1 MTIPLPVAVGVDW
14 GTTHRRGYALAAD
27 GRCLAEHADA
37 DGMLAARG
45 RFEPSLQTLLQALA
59 ADGLQVRV
67 LMSGMVGSA
76 SGWVQAPYL
85 SPEVPLREL
94 GRHLLRVPGTARR
107 VEIVPGIALK
117 TATAVDVMR
126 GEETQLLGAALLG
139 HDDGW
144 FLLPGTHSK
153 WVRMA
158 QGRVADFATFM
169 TGELF
174 DLLGRH
180 GTLAAAAGSSGSTG
194 AGSASPA
201 SAPTNGS
208 VNTSSSEGLPAPT
221 HHPDAFAQG
230 LQGSAYVALSH
241 ALFGCRARVVTG
253 ELPPEQA
260 RDYLSGL
267 LIGAEWHELRR
278 RGAGRL
284 PPAVTV
290 IGAPQLAA
298 RHADAARAFGVGL
311 HHLDPGEVYK
321 TALAHLL
328 AQSS

>member
-1 MTIPLPVAVGVDW
+1 MTASPPVDYSAVAVGVDW

-27 GRCLAEHADA
+27 GQCLAEHADA

-45 RFEPSLQTLLQALA
+45 RFEASLENLLQTLNA
-59 ADGLQVRV
+59 AGPQVRV

-76 SGWVQAPYL
+76 NGWVQAPYL
-85 SPEVPLREL
+85 GPEVPLRDL

-107 VEIVPGIALK
+107 LDIVPGIALR
-117 TATAVDVMR
+117 TVDAVDVMR

-139 HDDGW
+139 HEDGW

-158 QGRVADFATFM
+158 AGRVADFATFM

-180 GTLAAAAGSSGSTG
+180 GTLAAAAGADRAG
-194 AGSASPA
+194 ADA
-201 SAPTNGS
+201 
-208 VNTSSSEGLPAPT
+208 
-221 HHPDAFAQG
+221 HHPEAFDQG
-230 LQGSAYVALSH
+230 RRAGADVALSH

-253 ELPPEQA
+253 ALPPEQA
-260 RDYLSGL
+260 RAYLSGL

-278 RGAGRL
+278 RGAGHL
-284 PPAVTV
+284 PATVTV
-290 IGAPQLAA
+290 IGAPHLAA
-298 RHADAARAFGVGL
+298 RHAEAAAAFGVTL
-311 HHLDPGEVYK
+311 QHLDPAEVYK

-328 AQSS
+328 TTD

>member
-1 MTIPLPVAVGVDW
+1 MTASLPVAAVGVDW

-45 RFEPSLQTLLQALA
+45 RFEPSLEALLQALGA
-59 ADGLQVRV
+59 AGPQVRV
-67 LMSGMVGSA
+67 MMSGMVGSA
-76 SGWVQAPYL
+76 NGWVQAPYL

-94 GRHLLRVPGTARR
+94 GRHLLRVPGTARC

-139 HDDGW
+139 HEDGW

-153 WVRMA
+153 WVHMA

-180 GTLAAAAGSSGSTG
+180 GTLAAASGSG
-194 AGSASPA
+194 GEGRSA
-201 SAPTNGS
+201 
-208 VNTSSSEGLPAPT
+208 
-221 HHPDAFAQG
+221 HHTEAFAQG
-230 LQGSAYVALSH
+230 LHNAAEGALSH

-284 PPAVTV
+284 PDTVTV

-298 RHADAARAFGVGL
+298 RHAEAAQAFGVRL

-328 AQSS
+328 TEPS

>member
-1 MTIPLPVAVGVDW
+1 VGVDW
-14 GTTHRRGYALAAD
+14 GTTHRRGYALAAN
-27 GRCLAEHADA
+27 GHCLAEHADA

-45 RFEPSLQTLLQALA
+45 RFEASLDTLLQALNA
-59 ADGLQVRV
+59 TGPQVRV

-76 SGWVQAPYL
+76 HGWVQAPYL
-85 SPEVPLREL
+85 NPEVPLRDL
-94 GRHLLRVPGTARR
+94 GQHLLRVPGTARR

-117 TATAVDVMR
+117 TAGAVDVMR

-180 GTLAAAAGSSGSTG
+180 GTLAAAAGADPTT
-194 AGSASPA
+194 AEMHHPA
-201 SAPTNGS
+201 AFVQGLNNGS
-208 VNTSSSEGLPAPT
+208 
-221 HHPDAFAQG
+221 D
-230 LQGSAYVALSH
+230 VALSH

-253 ELPPEQA
+253 EMPPEQA
-260 RDYLSGL
+260 RAYLSGL

-278 RGAGRL
+278 RGAGQL
-284 PPAVTV
+284 PASVTV
-290 IGAPQLAA
+290 IGAPHLAA
-298 RHADAARAFGVGL
+298 RHAEAAYAFGVTL
-311 HHLDPGEVYK
+311 HHLEPGQVYK
-321 TALAHLL
+321 AALAHLL
-328 AQSS
+328 TTSP

>member
-1 MTIPLPVAVGVDW
+1 MTASLPDDSPAEVAAVGVDW

-27 GRCLAEHADA
+27 GRCLAEHADT

-45 RFEPSLQTLLQALA
+45 RFEASLESLLQALKA
-59 ADGLQVRV
+59 SGPQVRV

-76 SGWVQAPYL
+76 HGWVQAPYL
-85 SPEVPLREL
+85 GPEVHLREI
-94 GRHLLRVPGTARR
+94 GHHLLRVPDTARR
-107 VEIVPGIALK
+107 VEIFPGIALK

-126 GEETQLLGAALLG
+126 GEETQLLGTALLG
-139 HDDGW
+139 HEDGW

-158 QGRVADFATFM
+158 AGRVADFATFM

-180 GTLAAAAGSSGSTG
+180 GTLAAAAGAAAGTPG
-194 AGSASPA
+194 AAGAEPA
-201 SAPTNGS
+201 VADQAGNDPQ
-208 VNTSSSEGLPAPT
+208 
-221 HHPDAFAQG
+221 HPEAFDQG
-230 LQGSAYVALSH
+230 LRAGADVALSN

-253 ELPPEQA
+253 ALPPEQA

-278 RGAGRL
+278 RGAGHL
-284 PPAVTV
+284 PASVTV
-290 IGAPQLAA
+290 IGAPHLAA
-298 RHADAARAFGVGL
+298 RHAEAAAAFGVTVQ
-311 HHLDPGEVYK
+311 HLDPAEVYK

-328 AQSS
+328 MTA

>member
-1 MTIPLPVAVGVDW
+1 MSLSDLDTPVAVGVDW

-45 RFEPSLQTLLQALA
+45 RFEASLETLLQALNA
-59 ADGLQVRV
+59 AGPQVRV

-76 SGWVQAPYL
+76 HGWVQAPYL

-94 GRHLLRVPGTARR
+94 GHHLLRVPGTARR
-107 VEIVPGIALK
+107 VDIVPGIALK

-139 HDDGW
+139 HEDGW

-158 QGRVADFATFM
+158 EGRVADFATFM

-180 GTLAAAAGSSGSTG
+180 GTLAAAAGAEHAG
-194 AGSASPA
+194 ADA
-201 SAPTNGS
+201 
-208 VNTSSSEGLPAPT
+208 
-221 HHPDAFAQG
+221 HHPEAFGQG
-230 LQGSAYVALSH
+230 LRAGANVALSH

-253 ELPPEQA
+253 ALPPEQA
-260 RDYLSGL
+260 RSYLSGL

-278 RGAGRL
+278 RGAGHL
-284 PPAVTV
+284 PATVTV
-290 IGAPQLAA
+290 IGAPHLAA
-298 RHADAARAFGVGL
+298 RHAKAAAAFGVTL
-311 HHLDPGEVYK
+311 QHLDPSEVYK
-321 TALAHLL
+321 AALAHLL
-328 AQSS
+328 MTA

>member
-1 MTIPLPVAVGVDW
+1 MTASLASDSSAVAVGVDW

-45 RFEPSLQTLLQALA
+45 RFEASLEALLQALNA
-59 ADGLQVRV
+59 SGPQVRV
-67 LMSGMVGSA
+67 MMSGMVGSA
-76 SGWVQAPYL
+76 NGWVQAPYL
-85 SPEVPLREL
+85 GPEVPLKDL
-94 GRHLLRVPGTARR
+94 GHHLLRVPGTARR
-107 VEIVPGIALK
+107 VEIVPGIALQ
-117 TATAVDVMR
+117 TADTVDVMR

-139 HDDGW
+139 HADGW

-158 QGRVADFATFM
+158 AGRVADFATFM

-180 GTLAAAAGSSGSTG
+180 GTLAAAAGADT
-194 AGSASPA
+194 AA
-201 SAPTNGS
+201 TN
-208 VNTSSSEGLPAPT
+208 E
-221 HHPDAFAQG
+221 HHPDAFNQG
-230 LQGSAYVALSH
+230 LRAGADVALSH

-253 ELPPEQA
+253 ALPPEQA
-260 RDYLSGL
+260 RSYLSGL

-284 PPAVTV
+284 PASVTV
-290 IGAPQLAA
+290 IGAPHLAA
-298 RHADAARAFGVGL
+298 RHAEAAAAFAVNL
-311 HHLDPGEVYK
+311 HHLDPAVVYK
-321 TALAHLL
+321 AALAHLL
-328 AQSS
+328 VAA

>member
-1 MTIPLPVAVGVDW
+1 MSLSDLDTPVAVGVDW
-14 GTTHRRGYALAAD
+14 GTTHRRGYALATN

-45 RFEPSLQTLLQALA
+45 RFEPSLDTLLQALNA
-59 ADGLQVRV
+59 ASPQVRV

-76 SGWVQAPYL
+76 HGWVQAPYL
-85 SPEVPLREL
+85 NPEVPLRDL
-94 GRHLLRVPGTARR
+94 GQHLLRVPGTARR

-117 TATAVDVMR
+117 SASAVDVMR

-180 GTLAAAAGSSGSTG
+180 GTLAAAAGADPT
-194 AGSASPA
+194 SAEA
-201 SAPTNGS
+201 
-208 VNTSSSEGLPAPT
+208 
-221 HHPDAFAQG
+221 HHPAAFAQG
-230 LQGSAYVALSH
+230 LQGAADVALSH

-260 RDYLSGL
+260 RTYLSGL

-278 RGAGRL
+278 RGAGQL
-284 PPAVTV
+284 PASVTV
-290 IGAPQLAA
+290 IGAPHLAA
-298 RHADAARAFGVGL
+298 RHAEAAHAFGVTL
-311 HHLDPGEVYK
+311 HHLEPGQVYK
-321 TALAHLL
+321 AALAHLL
-328 AQSS
+328 TTSP

>member
-1 MTIPLPVAVGVDW
+1 MTASFPVAAVGVDW

-45 RFEPSLQTLLQALA
+45 RFEASLETLLQALNA
-59 ADGLQVRV
+59 SGPQVRV

-76 SGWVQAPYL
+76 HGWVQAPYL
-85 SPEVPLREL
+85 GPEVRLREL
-94 GRHLLRVPGTARR
+94 GHHLLRVPSTARR
-107 VEIVPGIALK
+107 VDIVPGIALK
-117 TATAVDVMR
+117 TASAVDVMR

-158 QGRVADFATFM
+158 EGRVADFATFM

-180 GTLAAAAGSSGSTG
+180 GTLAAAAGAEHAG
-194 AGSASPA
+194 AD
-201 SAPTNGS
+201 
-208 VNTSSSEGLPAPT
+208 V
-221 HHPDAFAQG
+221 HHPEAFGQG
-230 LQGSAYVALSH
+230 LRAGADVALSH

-253 ELPPEQA
+253 ALPPEQA
-260 RDYLSGL
+260 RSYLSGL

-278 RGAGRL
+278 RGAGHL
-284 PPAVTV
+284 PTTVTP
-290 IGAPQLAA
+290 IGAPHLAA
-298 RHADAARAFGVGL
+298 RHAEAAAAFGVTL
-311 HHLDPGEVYK
+311 QHLDPSEVYK

-328 AQSS
+328 MTA

>member
-1 MTIPLPVAVGVDW
+1 MSLPHLDTPVAVGVDW
-14 GTTHRRGYALAAD
+14 GTTHRRGYALAAN

-45 RFEPSLQTLLQALA
+45 RFEPSLDTLLQALNA
-59 ADGLQVRV
+59 ASPQVRV

-76 SGWVQAPYL
+76 HGWVQAPYL
-85 SPEVPLREL
+85 NPEVPLRDL
-94 GRHLLRVPGTARR
+94 GQHLRRVPGTARR
-107 VEIVPGIALK
+107 AEIVPGIALK
-117 TATAVDVMR
+117 TAGAVDVMR

-180 GTLAAAAGSSGSTG
+180 GTLAAAAG
-194 AGSASPA
+194 AD
-201 SAPTNGS
+201 PT
-208 VNTSSSEGLPAPT
+208 TAEM
-221 HHPDAFAQG
+221 HHPAAFVQG
-230 LQGSAYVALSH
+230 LNNASDVALSH
-241 ALFGCRARVVTG
+241 ALFGGRARVVTG

-260 RDYLSGL
+260 RAYLSGL

-278 RGAGRL
+278 RGAGQL
-284 PPAVTV
+284 PASVTV
-290 IGAPQLAA
+290 IGAPHLAA
-298 RHADAARAFGVGL
+298 RHAEAAHAFGVTL
-311 HHLDPGEVYK
+311 HHLEPGQVYK

-328 AQSS
+328 TTSS

>member
-1 MTIPLPVAVGVDW
+1 MNASLAEDSSAVAVGVDW

-27 GRCLAEHADA
+27 GHCLAEHADA

-45 RFEPSLQTLLQALA
+45 RFEASLETLLQALNA
-59 ADGLQVRV
+59 SGPHVRV

-76 SGWVQAPYL
+76 NGWVQAPYL
-85 SPEVPLREL
+85 GPEVPLRDL
-94 GRHLLRVPGTARR
+94 GRHLLRVPGTARQ
-107 VEIVPGIALK
+107 VDIVPGIALK
-117 TATAVDVMR
+117 TASAVDVMR

-158 QGRVADFATFM
+158 AGRVADFATFM

-180 GTLAAAAGSSGSTG
+180 GTLAAAAGADRAGADAHHAEAFDQGLRAG
-194 AGSASPA
+194 AG
-201 SAPTNGS
+201 
-208 VNTSSSEGLPAPT
+208 
-221 HHPDAFAQG
+221 
-230 LQGSAYVALSH
+230 VALSH
-241 ALFGCRARVVTG
+241 ALFGCRARAVTG
-253 ELPPEQA
+253 ALPPEQA
-260 RDYLSGL
+260 RSYLSGL

-278 RGAGRL
+278 RGAGHL
-284 PPAVTV
+284 PTTVTV
-290 IGAPQLAA
+290 IGAPHLAA
-298 RHADAARAFGVGL
+298 RHAEAAAAFGVTL
-311 HHLDPGEVYK
+311 QHLDPAEVYK

-328 AQSS
+328 MTA

>member
-1 MTIPLPVAVGVDW
+1 MTTTLPVGTSAVAVGVDW

-27 GRCLAEHADA
+27 GRCLAEQTDA

-45 RFEPSLQTLLQALA
+45 RFEASLETLLQALHA
-59 ADGLQVRV
+59 SSPHVRV

-76 SGWVQAPYL
+76 NGWVQAPYL
-85 SPEVPLREL
+85 DPEVPLRDL

-107 VEIVPGIALK
+107 LDIVPGIALR
-117 TATAVDVMR
+117 TADAVDVMR

-139 HDDGW
+139 HDNGW

-158 QGRVADFATFM
+158 AGRVADFATFM

-180 GTLAAAAGSSGSTG
+180 GTLAAAG
-194 AGSASPA
+194 AGAGAGTPGAAGAEPA
-201 SAPTNGS
+201 GADQAGTDPQ
-208 VNTSSSEGLPAPT
+208 
-221 HHPDAFAQG
+221 HPEAFDQG
-230 LQGSAYVALSH
+230 LRAGADVALSH

-253 ELPPEQA
+253 ALPAQQA

-278 RGAGRL
+278 RGAGHL
-284 PPAVTV
+284 PASVTV
-290 IGAPQLAA
+290 IGAPHLAA
-298 RHADAARAFGVGL
+298 RHAEAAAAFGVTVQ
-311 HHLDPGEVYK
+311 HLDPAEVYK

-328 AQSS
+328 MTA

>member
-1 MTIPLPVAVGVDW
+1 MSLSDLDTPVAVGVDW

-27 GRCLAEHADA
+27 GRCMAEHADA

-45 RFEPSLQTLLQALA
+45 RFEASLETLLQALNA
-59 ADGLQVRV
+59 TGSQVRV

-76 SGWVQAPYL
+76 HGWVQAPYL
-85 SPEVPLREL
+85 GPEVRLREL
-94 GRHLLRVPGTARR
+94 GHHLLRVPGTARR
-107 VEIVPGIALK
+107 VDIVPGIALK

-139 HDDGW
+139 REDGW

-158 QGRVADFATFM
+158 EGRVADFATFM

-180 GTLAAAAGSSGSTG
+180 GTLAAAAGAEHAG
-194 AGSASPA
+194 AD
-201 SAPTNGS
+201 
-208 VNTSSSEGLPAPT
+208 V
-221 HHPDAFAQG
+221 HHPEAFGQG
-230 LQGSAYVALSH
+230 LRAGANVALSH

-253 ELPPEQA
+253 ALPPEQA
-260 RDYLSGL
+260 RAYLSGL

-278 RGAGRL
+278 RGAGHL
-284 PPAVTV
+284 PATVTV
-290 IGAPQLAA
+290 IGAPHLAA
-298 RHADAARAFGVGL
+298 RHAEAAAAFGVTL
-311 HHLDPGEVYK
+311 QHLDPSEVYK
-321 TALAHLL
+321 AALAHLL
-328 AQSS
+328 MTA

>member
-1 MTIPLPVAVGVDW
+1 MTASLPDDSSAVAVGVDW
-14 GTTHRRGYALAAD
+14 GTTHRRGYALAAN

-45 RFEPSLQTLLQALA
+45 RFEASLETLLQALNA
-59 ADGLQVRV
+59 SGPQVRV

-76 SGWVQAPYL
+76 HGWVQAPYL
-85 SPEVPLREL
+85 GPEVRLREI
-94 GRHLLRVPGTARR
+94 GHHLLRVPGTARR
-107 VEIVPGIALK
+107 VDIVPGIALK

-139 HDDGW
+139 HENGW

-158 QGRVADFATFM
+158 EGRVADFATFM

-180 GTLAAAAGSSGSTG
+180 GTLAAAAGADHAG
-194 AGSASPA
+194 ADP
-201 SAPTNGS
+201 
-208 VNTSSSEGLPAPT
+208 
-221 HHPDAFAQG
+221 HHPDAFGQG
-230 LQGSAYVALSH
+230 LGAGADVALSH

-253 ELPPEQA
+253 ALPPEQA
-260 RDYLSGL
+260 RAYLSGL

-278 RGAGRL
+278 RGGGHL
-284 PPAVTV
+284 PTKVTV
-290 IGAPQLAA
+290 IGAPHLAA
-298 RHADAARAFGVGL
+298 RHAEAAAAFGVPL
-311 HHLDPGEVYK
+311 QHLDPAEVYK

-328 AQSS
+328 MTA

>member
-1 MTIPLPVAVGVDW
+1 MTASLSDDSPAEVAAVGVDW

-45 RFEPSLQTLLQALA
+45 RFEASLEALLQALNA
-59 ADGLQVRV
+59 SGPQVRV

-76 SGWVQAPYL
+76 NGWVQAPYL
-85 SPEVPLREL
+85 DPAVPLRDL
-94 GRHLLRVPGTARR
+94 GHHLLRVPGVTRR
-107 VEIVPGIALK
+107 VEIVPGIALQ
-117 TATAVDVMR
+117 AADAVDVMR

-139 HDDGW
+139 HEDGW

-158 QGRVADFATFM
+158 DGRVADFATFM

-180 GTLAAAAGSSGSTG
+180 GTLAAAAGADP
-194 AGSASPA
+194 AGDKA
-201 SAPTNGS
+201 
-208 VNTSSSEGLPAPT
+208 
-221 HHPDAFAQG
+221 HHPDAFGKG
-230 LQGSAYVALSH
+230 LRAGADMALSH

-253 ELPPEQA
+253 ALPPEQA
-260 RDYLSGL
+260 RSYLSGL

-278 RGAGRL
+278 RGARRL
-284 PPAVTV
+284 PASVTV
-290 IGAPQLAA
+290 IGAPHLAA
-298 RHADAARAFGVGL
+298 RHAEAAATFGVNL
-311 HHLDPGEVYK
+311 HHLDPAAVYK
-321 TALAHLL
+321 AALAHLL
-328 AQSS
+328 MAA

>member
-1 MTIPLPVAVGVDW
+1 LD
-14 GTTHRRGYALAAD
+14 
-27 GRCLAEHADA
+27 
-37 DGMLAARG
+37 
-45 RFEPSLQTLLQALA
+45 TLLQALNSA
-59 ADGLQVRV
+59 GPQVRV

-76 SGWVQAPYL
+76 HGWVPAPYL
-85 SPEVPLREL
+85 NPEVPLRDL
-94 GRHLLRVPGTARR
+94 GQHLLRVPGTARR

-117 TATAVDVMR
+117 TAGAVDVMR

-180 GTLAAAAGSSGSTG
+180 GTLAAAAG
-194 AGSASPA
+194 ADAA
-201 SAPTNGS
+201 SAE
-208 VNTSSSEGLPAPT
+208 V
-221 HHPDAFAQG
+221 HHPAAFAQG
-230 LQGSAYVALSH
+230 LQGAADVALSH

-253 ELPPEQA
+253 EMPPEQA
-260 RDYLSGL
+260 RAYLSGL

-278 RGAGRL
+278 RGAGQL
-284 PPAVTV
+284 PASVTV
-290 IGAPQLAA
+290 IGAPHLAA
-298 RHADAARAFGVGL
+298 RHAEAAHAFGVTL
-311 HHLDPGEVYK
+311 HHLEPGQVYK

-328 AQSS
+328 TTSS

>member
-1 MTIPLPVAVGVDW
+1 MGVDW

-45 RFEPSLQTLLQALA
+45 RFEASLETLLQALNA
-59 ADGLQVRV
+59 AGPQVRV

-76 SGWVQAPYL
+76 HGWVQAPYL
-85 SPEVPLREL
+85 EPEVRLREL
-94 GRHLLRVPGTARR
+94 GHHLLRVPGTARR
-107 VEIVPGIALK
+107 VDIVPGIALK

-139 HDDGW
+139 HEDGW

-158 QGRVADFATFM
+158 EGRVADFATFM

-180 GTLAAAAGSSGSTG
+180 GTLAAAAGTAHAG
-194 AGSASPA
+194 ADA
-201 SAPTNGS
+201 
-208 VNTSSSEGLPAPT
+208 
-221 HHPDAFAQG
+221 HHPEAFGQG
-230 LQGSAYVALSH
+230 LRAGTDVALSH

-253 ELPPEQA
+253 ALPPEQA
-260 RDYLSGL
+260 RAYLSGL

-278 RGAGRL
+278 RGAGHL
-284 PPAVTV
+284 PATVTV
-290 IGAPQLAA
+290 IGAPHLAA
-298 RHADAARAFGVGL
+298 RHAEAAAAFGVTL
-311 HHLDPGEVYK
+311 QHLDPSEVYK
-321 TALAHLL
+321 AALAHLL
-328 AQSS
+328 MTA

>member
-1 MTIPLPVAVGVDW
+1 MAVGVDW
-14 GTTHRRGYALAAD
+14 GTTHRRGYALAAN

-45 RFEPSLQTLLQALA
+45 RFEASLETLLQALNA
-59 ADGLQVRV
+59 SGPQVRV

-76 SGWVQAPYL
+76 HGWVQAPYL
-85 SPEVPLREL
+85 GPEVRLREI
-94 GRHLLRVPGTARR
+94 GHHLLRVPGTARR
-107 VEIVPGIALK
+107 VDIVPGIALK

-139 HDDGW
+139 HEDGW

-158 QGRVADFATFM
+158 EGRVADFATFM

-180 GTLAAAAGSSGSTG
+180 GTLAAAAGTDHEG
-194 AGSASPA
+194 A
-201 SAPTNGS
+201 
-208 VNTSSSEGLPAPT
+208 EL
-221 HHPDAFAQG
+221 HHPEAFGQG
-230 LQGSAYVALSH
+230 LRAGADVALSH

-253 ELPPEQA
+253 ALPPEQA
-260 RDYLSGL
+260 RSYLSGL

-278 RGAGRL
+278 RGAGRI
-284 PPAVTV
+284 PATVTV
-290 IGAPQLAA
+290 IGAPHLAA
-298 RHADAARAFGVGL
+298 RHAEAAAAVGVTL
-311 HHLDPGEVYK
+311 QHLDPAEVYK

-328 AQSS
+328 MTA

>member
-1 MTIPLPVAVGVDW
+1 MSLPHFDTPVAVGVDW

-45 RFEPSLQTLLQALA
+45 RFEASLDTLLQALNA
-59 ADGLQVRV
+59 AGPQVRV

-76 SGWVQAPYL
+76 HGWVPAPYL
-85 SPEVPLREL
+85 HPEVPLRDL
-94 GRHLLRVPGTARR
+94 GQHLLRVPGTARR

-117 TATAVDVMR
+117 TAGAVDVMR

-180 GTLAAAAGSSGSTG
+180 GTLAAAAG
-194 AGSASPA
+194 AD
-201 SAPTNGS
+201 PT
-208 VNTSSSEGLPAPT
+208 TAEM
-221 HHPDAFAQG
+221 HHPAAFVQG
-230 LQGSAYVALSH
+230 LNNVSDVALSH

-253 ELPPEQA
+253 ALPPEQA
-260 RDYLSGL
+260 RAYLSGL

-278 RGAGRL
+278 RGAGQL
-284 PPAVTV
+284 PASVTV
-290 IGAPQLAA
+290 IGAPHLAA
-298 RHADAARAFGVGL
+298 RHAEAATAFGVTL
-311 HHLDPGEVYK
+311 HHLEPGPVYK

-328 AQSS
+328 TTSP

>member
-1 MTIPLPVAVGVDW
+1 MTASLSDDSSAEVAAVGVDW

-45 RFEPSLQTLLQALA
+45 RFDASLETLLQALNA
-59 ADGLQVRV
+59 GGPQVRV

-76 SGWVQAPYL
+76 NGWVQAPYL
-85 SPEVPLREL
+85 GPEVPLRDL
-94 GRHLLRVPGTARR
+94 RHHLLQVPGAARR
-107 VEIVPGIALK
+107 LEIVPGIALQ
-117 TATAVDVMR
+117 TAEAVDVMR

-139 HDDGW
+139 HEDGW

-153 WVRMA
+153 WVCMA
-158 QGRVADFATFM
+158 DGRVADFATFM

-180 GTLAAAAGSSGSTG
+180 GTLAAAAGADP
-194 AGSASPA
+194 AGSNA
-201 SAPTNGS
+201 
-208 VNTSSSEGLPAPT
+208 
-221 HHPDAFAQG
+221 HHPDAFGQG
-230 LQGSAYVALSH
+230 LLAGADVALSH

-253 ELPPEQA
+253 ALPPERA
-260 RDYLSGL
+260 RSYLSGL

-284 PPAVTV
+284 PTTVTV
-290 IGAPQLAA
+290 IGAPHLAA
-298 RHADAARAFGVGL
+298 RHAEAATSFGVNL
-311 HHLDPGEVYK
+311 HHLDPAVVYK
-321 TALAHLL
+321 AALAHLL
-328 AQSS
+328 MAA

>member
-1 MTIPLPVAVGVDW
+1 MKPLSVAAVGVDW

-45 RFEPSLQTLLQALA
+45 RFESSLGALLHELDAT
-59 ADGLQVRV
+59 GPQVHV

-76 SGWVQAPYL
+76 NGWIQVPYL

-94 GRHLLRVPGTARR
+94 GRHLLRVPGLERR
-107 VEIVPGIALK
+107 VEIVPGIALRHGG
-117 TATAVDVMR
+117 AVDVMR
-126 GEETQLLGAALLG
+126 GEETQLLGAALQG
-139 HDDGW
+139 QDSGW

-153 WVRMA
+153 WVRMSA
-158 QGRVADFATFM
+158 GRVADFATFM

-174 DLLGRH
+174 DLLSRQ
-180 GTLAAAAGSSGSTG
+180 GTLAAAAGSGD
-194 AGSASPA
+194 AG
-201 SAPTNGS
+201 
-208 VNTSSSEGLPAPT
+208 TSDR
-221 HHPDAFAQG
+221 HPEAFAQG
-230 LQGSAYVALSH
+230 LHNAADVALSH

-253 ELPPEQA
+253 ELPAEQA

-278 RGAGRL
+278 RGVGRL
-284 PPAVTV
+284 PDAVTV

-298 RHADAARAFGVGL
+298 RHAEAALVFGVHL
-311 HHLDPGEVYK
+311 HHLEPGEVYK

-328 AQSS
+328 EDRS

>member
-45 RFEPSLQTLLQALA
+45 RFEASLETLLQTLNA
-59 ADGLQVRV
+59 ADPQVRV

-76 SGWVQAPYL
+76 HGWMQAPYL
-85 SPEVPLREL
+85 DPEVPLRDL
-94 GRHLLRVPGTARR
+94 GHHLLRVPGAARR
-107 VEIVPGIALK
+107 VDIVPGIALR
-117 TATAVDVMR
+117 TADTVDVMR

-139 HDDGW
+139 HEDGW

-158 QGRVADFATFM
+158 EGRVADFATFM

-180 GTLAAAAGSSGSTG
+180 GTLAAAAGTEHAG
-194 AGSASPA
+194 AD
-201 SAPTNGS
+201 
-208 VNTSSSEGLPAPT
+208 T
-221 HHPDAFAQG
+221 HHPEAFDQG
-230 LQGSAYVALSH
+230 LRAGADVALSH

-253 ELPPEQA
+253 ALPPEQA
-260 RDYLSGL
+260 RSYLSGL

-278 RGAGRL
+278 RGAGHL
-284 PPAVTV
+284 PTTVTV
-290 IGAPQLAA
+290 IGAPHLAA
-298 RHADAARAFGVGL
+298 RHAEAAAAFGVTL
-311 HHLDPGEVYK
+311 QHLDPAEVYK

-328 AQSS
+328 MTA